1 MSSPGSPSGNHKPE
15 VPGHGRQRRQRR
27 AVQQDVK
34 DRWMI
39 TYADLITLLLIF
51 FVIMYAM
58 SRLDVEKYE
67 VVTQSLQMTF
77 SNGNSIL
84 DKGAGITGSL
94 NSYNAKTPSSTAQNG
109 KGSGSAGQ
117 NGSSGNGGQQ
127 ASAQGNSGQAPLTE
141 RELAFRKQEEELSN
155 LMQLIEAYI
164 KENSLEDQIH
174 VADLP
179 KGISIT
185 LSDRFLFDTGKADLK
200 SGSAKTL
207 AKLAS
212 LFGQLDTVI
221 SIEGHT
227 DSQPIGRLSK
237 FKDNWE
243 LSGARALSVL
253 RFFVDKEQLDPQ
265 HFQYAG
271 YADTRPAAD
280 NDTAAGRQKNRRV
293 EITVLRQLQQ

>member
-1 MSSPGSPSGNHKPE
+1 
-15 VPGHGRQRRQRR
+15 
-27 AVQQDVK
+27 
-34 DRWMI
+34 MI

-94 NSYNAKTPSSTAQNG
+94 NSYNAKTPASTAQNG

-127 ASAQGNSGQAPLTE
+127 ASAQASSGQAPLTE

-174 VADLP
+174 VTDLP

-207 AKLAS
+207 SKLAS

-227 DSQPIGRLSK
+227 DSQPIGRSSK